1 MKKEMTKVVSMVA
14 SLSMAAVMC
23 VGCGTSSAEMVSV
36 TFMNGEEELGSIETE
51 VGKVI
56 EADSYAD
63 YESMEGNEFAGWF
76 ETPTYLEASAVD
88 MSTATFTEDTVLYG
102 LFKSDS
108 VTEDTRKWYIV
119 GTSDTGY
126 LSTSNWAADISD
138 DEKAMFELKGTGN
151 TNEFSVTMDLYEGDQ
166 FQLIADWAWDTQYG
180 FGYITDYD
188 ESQIE
193 NGGGLSGNDKT
204 SNINVLQDGNYT
216 VTLVTNPDDEAQT
229 QLSIVRNGDASGEV
243 VAVSEEKEFEI
254 TDDTNVKVKGSWVS
268 DWSELKDLENKGDG
282 IYTITMDLDAMTELY
297 FSVFEGDEDTELGL
311 NGSCAADDASKALL
325 EDAYNVQVTEA
336 GTYTF
341 TVDLNTFTFTVEK

>member
-1 MKKEMTKVVSMVA
+1 
-14 SLSMAAVMC
+14 
-23 VGCGTSSAEMVSV
+23 
-36 TFMNGEEELGSIETE
+36 
-51 VGKVI
+51 
-56 EADSYAD
+56 
-63 YESMEGNEFAGWF
+63 
-76 ETPTYLEASAVD
+76 
-88 MSTATFTEDTVLYG
+88 
-102 LFKSDS
+102 
-108 VTEDTRKWYIV
+108 
-119 GTSDTGY
+119 
-126 LSTSNWAADISD
+126 
-138 DEKAMFELKGTGN
+138 MFELKGTGN

-188 ESQIE
+188 ESQLE

-268 DWSELKDLENKGDG
+268 DWSELKDLENEGDG

-311 NGSCAADDASKALL
+311 NGSCVADDASKALL